1 MPGSPGSLE
10 GVLRRPGGR
19 GGTQVQ
25 VGVEGRA
32 EDIQVGGSKEGQERY
47 PGRRDGMSKGMGTC
61 QPVRA
66 CFAATSREQQLEGM
80 RWAWGQCRQYLLQA
94 GAFHYLTESSH
105 NQGGSSSHSHFT
117 DERAEALKPHT
128 SSVAEQRPKLR
139 SASLLSLLS

>member
-66 CFAATSREQQLEGM
+66 CFAATSREQQLEACGGHGDNAGNTCCKHALFTISQNPPTT
-80 RWAWGQCRQYLLQA
+80 RGGPLRIPILQTK
-94 GAFHYLTESSH
+94 G
-105 NQGGSSSHSHFT
+105 
-117 DERAEALKPHT
+117 
-128 SSVAEQRPKLR
+128 LR
-139 SASLLSLLS
+139 L

>member
-10 GVLRRPGGR
+10 GVLRRPGG
-19 GGTQVQ
+19 GAGTEVQ

-47 PGRRDGMSKGMGTC
+47 PGRRDGMSNGMGTC

-66 CFAATSREQQLEGM
+66 CFAATSREQQLEACGG
-80 RWAWGQCRQYLLQA
+80 RRD
-94 GAFHYLTESSH
+94 
-105 NQGGSSSHSHFT
+105 NGGSTCCKQALFTISQNPPAARGSSLHSHFT
-117 DERAEALKPHT
+117 DERAESLKPHS

-139 SASLLSLLS
+139 SASLSSLPS